1 MARFLVIALQITL
14 LFPLY
19 TRVVVSHGLYVIMV
33 VKGANCVIEHIRML
47 YLGQLRAYRSV
58 RKPIS
63 ATKKTKKT
71 KYP

>member
-1 MARFLVIALQITL
+1 MARFLVIAQQITL
-14 LFPLY
+14 IFPLY

-47 YLGQLRAYRSV
+47 YLANCEHTGLYGSPLALK
-58 RKPIS
+58 KP
-63 ATKKTKKT
+63 KKT